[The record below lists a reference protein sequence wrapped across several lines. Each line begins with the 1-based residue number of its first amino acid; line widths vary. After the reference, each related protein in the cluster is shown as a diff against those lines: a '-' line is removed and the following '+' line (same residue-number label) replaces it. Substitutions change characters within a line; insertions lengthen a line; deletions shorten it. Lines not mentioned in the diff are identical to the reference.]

1 MPSNREK
8 TAAMT
13 VPSNDLILPF
23 QVAGGA
29 VRGRVV
35 RLGPAVET
43 ILDGHGYPPMVAS
56 MLAETLALAAVL
68 AGSLKY
74 DGVFTLQAQGNGP
87 VSLLVA
93 DVTSDGDLRGYA
105 RFDAD
110 ALVTV
115 REASVPALLG
125 GGYLAFTVDQ
135 GPKTERYQGIVE
147 LCGATLADCA
157 RQYFTQ
163 SEQLD
168 TEVVLGAALGPRTV
182 AAALMIQRMP
192 GSQPGAP
199 ILTADESQE
208 AWRTAT
214 ILLSSL
220 TRDELLDPALAP
232 EQLPHRLFHAEGLQ
246 MWEAKA
252 LRAQCRCSE
261 GKIASALRSI
271 PRAEI
276 EALKDECGAVSIT
289 CEFCRTTYAFDDAAL
304 ERVYMPPTSREAH
317 A

>member
-1 MPSNREK
+1 MSS
-8 TAAMT
+8 A
-13 VPSNDLILPF
+13 SLNDLILPF

-29 VRGRVV
+29 VRGRLV
-35 RLGPAVET
+35 RLGPAVTE
-43 ILDGHGYPPMVAS
+43 ILAGHAYPPAVGRLLS
-56 MLAETLALAAVL
+56 ETLALAAVL

-93 DVTSDGDLRGYA
+93 DVTSAGDLRGYA
-105 RFDAD
+105 RFDAE
-110 ALVTV
+110 ALAQAAGDT
-115 REASVPALLG
+115 VPALLG
-125 GGYLAFTVDQ
+125 TGYLAFTVDQ

-147 LCGATLADCA
+147 LTGATLAECA
-157 RQYFTQ
+157 KQYFTQ

-168 TEVVLGAALGPRTV
+168 TEVMIASTPEPAPK

-199 ILTADESQE
+199 ILTVDESAE

-214 ILLSSL
+214 ILLASL
-220 TRDELLDPALAP
+220 TEAELLDPALDAGQVP
-232 EQLPHRLFHAEGLQ
+232 YRLFHGEGLQ

-276 EALKDECGAVSIT
+276 EALKDAAGQVAIT
-289 CEFCRTTYAFDDAAL
+289 CEFCRTVYAFDDQAL
-304 ERVYMPPTSREAH
+304 ERVYMPPTSRESNA
-317 A
+317 

>member
-1 MPSNREK
+1 MSESQ
-8 TAAMT
+8 T
-13 VPSNDLILPF
+13 DLILPF

-29 VRGRVV
+29 VRGRLV
-35 RLGPAVET
+35 RLGPAVEA
-43 ILDGHGYPPMVAS
+43 ILDGHAYPPAVGRL
-56 MLAETLALAAVL
+56 LAETLALAGVL

-74 DGVFTLQAQGNGP
+74 DGVFTLQAQGNGA

-93 DVTSDGDLRGYA
+93 DVTSGGDMRGYA

-110 ALVTV
+110 AV
-115 REASVPALLG
+115 AAAKGDGVPDLLG
-125 GGYLAFTVDQ
+125 TGYLAFTVDQ

-147 LCGATLADCA
+147 LTGATLAECA
-157 RQYFTQ
+157 KQYFAQ

-168 TEVVLGAALGPRTV
+168 TEVMMASRLEPAPS

-199 ILTADESQE
+199 ILTVDESAE

-214 ILLSSL
+214 ILLNSL
-220 TRDELLDPALAP
+220 TEGELLDTGLEAAQVPY
-232 EQLPHRLFHAEGLQ
+232 RLFHAEGLQ
-246 MWEAKA
+246 AWEAKR

-261 GKIASALRSI
+261 AKIASALRSI

-276 EALKDECGAVSIT
+276 AALKDENGKVAIT
-289 CEFCRTTYAFDDAAL
+289 CEFCRTVYAFDDEAL
-304 ERVYMPPTSREAH
+304 ERVYMPPTSRESNI
-317 A
+317 